1 MREPY
6 RRPMSPT
13 WWLNKRNY
21 LLFML
26 RELTVI
32 FIAAF
37 LVLYFVQL
45 ARLAQG
51 AEAYAAFLKQRSS
64 FGWILFHI
72 LALIAAL
79 YHSIT
84 WFNLLPQVMVVR
96 RGEERIPPVFIAGSN
111 YVAWLAISVVI
122 AWIVLRS

>member
-1 MREPY
+1 MRKPY
-6 RRPMSPT
+6 RRSMSPT

-26 RELTVI
+26 RELTSV
-32 FIAAF
+32 FIAVF
-37 LVLYFVQL
+37 LALYLVQL
-45 ARLAQG
+45 AQLARG
-51 AEAYAAFLKQRSS
+51 PEAYAASLERLASP
-64 FGWILFHI
+64 GWIVFHL
-72 LALIAAL
+72 LALVAAL

-96 RGEERIPPVFIAGSN
+96 RGEERIPPVFIAGPN

-122 AWIVLRS
+122 VWIVLRS

>member
-1 MREPY
+1 
-6 RRPMSPT
+6 MSST

-26 RELTVI
+26 RELTSV

-37 LVLYFVQL
+37 LVFYLVQL
-45 ARLAQG
+45 AHLAQG
-51 AEAYAAFLKQRSS
+51 PESYAAFLRQRSS
-64 FGWILFHI
+64 FGWMFFHL
-72 LALIAAL
+72 LALVAAL

-84 WFNLLPQVMVVR
+84 WFNLTPKVMVMR
-96 RGEERIPPVFIAGSN
+96 RGEERVPPVFIAGSN

-122 AWIVLRS
+122 LWIVLRS

>member
-1 MREPY
+1 MPA
-6 RRPMSPT
+6 T

-26 RELTVI
+26 RELTSV

-37 LVLYFVQL
+37 LILYLVQL

-51 AEAYAAFLKQRSS
+51 AEAYAAFLQRLASP
-64 FGWILFHI
+64 GWIVFHI
-72 LALIAAL
+72 LALVAAL

-96 RGEERIPPVFIAGSN
+96 RGEERVPPALIAGSN
-111 YVAWLAISVVI
+111 YVAWLAISLVI
-122 AWIVLRS
+122 AWIALRY